1 MDIKDIWIPE
11 FSNKDIETIN
21 KHPWFSVKIHGEHGN
36 IICRYGTYN
45 PTSLC
50 YYPIDPEFK
59 DKFQESWFTEVAL
72 STGLQII
79 GKGFELGGIPSSPE
93 TNILLLPVQNVVYGQ
108 ACGIG
113 YCEQLDCNIGFTAKG
128 KWMEDS
134 DNYLLPK
141 DFWDVSWKAIQT
153 GRYIGCEFSK
163 EKPCICTVFID
174 HRKEYRCN
182 DFIYDMKKL
191 FY

>member
-21 KHPWFSVKIHGEHGN
+21 KHPWFSVRIHGEHGN

-93 TNILLLPVQNVVYGQ
+93 TNVLLLPVQNVVYGQ

-128 KWMEDS
+128 KWMED
-134 DNYLLPK
+134 
-141 DFWDVSWKAIQT
+141 
-153 GRYIGCEFSK
+153 
-163 EKPCICTVFID
+163 
-174 HRKEYRCN
+174 
-182 DFIYDMKKL
+182 
-191 FY
+191 